1 MNRSNVRWV
10 FGLNKQRFSLCTA
23 IPNISI
29 EHCTLLRRKG
39 ELGDILEAGTERQSR
54 FAGLVG
60 ENRFI
65 YREYQPQSTYWGI
78 YRICCLTENG
88 ASFHLYWLY
97 KSQQTL
103 GNRFSTFIA
112 IMSQTFLI
120 YFFKESIYVFFFFEE
135 GKNKHIH
142 LYLVDQNKHLKVN
155 SILQSTENNEL
166 THIHIPSSL
175 L

>member
-29 EHCTLLRRKG
+29 EHCTLTRRKG
-39 ELGDILEAGTERQSR
+39 ELGDILEAGTERESR
-54 FAGLVG
+54 FAGLAG
-60 ENRFI
+60 GNRFI

-78 YRICCLTENG
+78 YRICCLTEHG
-88 ASFHLYWLY
+88 ASFHLYWPY

-120 YFFKESIYVFFFFEE
+120 YFLKSPFMSFFFLRKE
-135 GKNKHIH
+135 KTSM
-142 LYLVDQNKHLKVN
+142 Y
-155 SILQSTENNEL
+155 TY
-166 THIHIPSSL
+166 T
-175 L
+175 